1 MLHAF
6 GYFGFSSL
14 SGVVSIRR
22 HSVMI
27 EFSTYRS
34 SQCMD
39 MGSVGGCSIVFI
51 WIACVALSEL
61 ISQRLM

>member
-6 GYFGFSSL
+6 GYFGFSFL
-14 SGVVSIRR
+14 LGVVSIRR
-22 HSVMI
+22 HNIMI
-27 EFSTYRS
+27 EYSIYHS
-34 SQCMD
+34 SQCMA